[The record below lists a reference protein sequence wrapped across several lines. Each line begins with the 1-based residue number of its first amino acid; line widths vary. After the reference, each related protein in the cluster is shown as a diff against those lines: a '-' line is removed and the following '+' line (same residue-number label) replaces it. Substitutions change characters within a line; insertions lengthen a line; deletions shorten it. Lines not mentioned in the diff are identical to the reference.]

1 MWSSLFRPMMNARA
15 PSLLLVALALAA
27 PEAFAASTRQCS
39 DPCLQA
45 ARAELRECVSSA
57 SGAFGEAIDSCLDRD
72 RECVDACRTGRQD
85 CRDATALGTDLLACD
100 VELAAAKAACRNSF
114 PIGSRRRAICID
126 RAEIAG
132 SRCRRMAF
140 GRVRRELRTCRSDF
154 DQCAGACA
162 PGALPG
168 GVETCRSERKA
179 AFKGVV
185 AGCRRV
191 HQAAASACINK
202 DVACVQDCAEARGD
216 CTAPT
221 RAILDAAIA
230 SCSTQRGVDLTACA
244 MANPAGTPALQA
256 CVDDA
261 RATAS
266 TCRDA
271 ALAASEPG
279 FAACAGEYVAC
290 LRACPTG

>member
-1 MWSSLFRPMMNARA
+1 MTARV
-15 PSLLLVALALAA
+15 PSLLLMTLVVALAGLDAM
-27 PEAFAASTRQCS
+27 AASSHQCS

-45 ARAELRECVSSA
+45 ARAELRECASSA
-57 SGAFGEAIDSCLDRD
+57 SGAFGEAVDACLERD

-85 CRDATALGTDLLACD
+85 CRDDTTLGTDLLMCQL
-100 VELAAAKAACRNSF
+100 ELDAAKEACRTSY
-114 PIGSRRRAICID
+114 PIGSTRRAICID

-132 SRCRRMAF
+132 SRCRLTAF
-140 GRVRRELRTCRSDF
+140 RRVRGELRTCRSDF
-154 DQCAGACA
+154 DQCTGACA
-162 PGALPG
+162 PGTLPG
-168 GVETCRSERKA
+168 GVAACRSDAKA
-179 AFKGVV
+179 AFKGIV

-202 DVACVQDCAEARGD
+202 DVACVLDCAEARST

-230 SCSTQRGVDLTACA
+230 SCSAQQAADLTGCA

-256 CVDDA
+256 CVDAA

-279 FAACAGEYVAC
+279 FAACAGQYVGC
-290 LRACPTG
+290 LRACPAG

>member
-1 MWSSLFRPMMNARA
+1 MMNARA
-15 PSLLLVALALAA
+15 SSLLLVALALG
-27 PEAFAASTRQCS
+27 ASDAMAGTTRQCS

-45 ARAELRECVSSA
+45 ARGELRACASSA
-57 SGAFGEAIDSCLDRD
+57 SGAFVDAVDSCLERD

-85 CRDATALGTDLLACD
+85 CRDDTTLGSDLLTCQL
-100 VELAAAKAACRNSF
+100 ELAAAKETCRNSF

-126 RAEIAG
+126 RAEITG
-132 SRCRRMAF
+132 FRCRRMARR
-140 GRVRRELRTCRSDF
+140 RVVGELRTCRAAF

-168 GVETCRSERKA
+168 GVQTCRSEGKT
-179 AFKGVV
+179 AFRNVL
-185 AGCRRV
+185 AGCKLVHRV
-191 HQAAASACINK
+191 TASACINK
-202 DVACVQDCAEARGD
+202 DVACVQVCAEARGS

-230 SCSTQRGVDLTACA
+230 SCSAQQAADLTACA
-244 MANPAGTPALQA
+244 TANSVGPPALQA
-256 CVDDA
+256 CVDA
-261 RATAS
+261 AGAEAS

-279 FAACAGEYVAC
+279 FAACAGQYVAC
-290 LRACPTG
+290 LRACPAG